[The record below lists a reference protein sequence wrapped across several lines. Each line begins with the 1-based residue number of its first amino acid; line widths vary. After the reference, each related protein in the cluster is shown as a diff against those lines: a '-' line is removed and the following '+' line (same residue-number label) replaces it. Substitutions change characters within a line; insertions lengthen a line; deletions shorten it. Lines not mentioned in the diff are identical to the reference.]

1 MKINELISNDLNIS
15 ITQVTNTVQLLND
28 DCTVPFIARYRK
40 ELTQNLDEIEILE
53 IQKQKKYYDTLE
65 KRKQSILNA
74 LETQEVLTDALKQKI
89 LDTYDATALEDIYL
103 PFKKKRKTKA
113 ETARKNGLEP
123 LAKQIMS
130 QNLRDLDATALRFVN
145 DQVPG
150 TDKALEGARHI
161 IAEWVNENVWVRN
174 YLRRVF
180 TQSAEIQTKVV
191 KSKSSDEK
199 AQKYLDYFDWDESIR
214 SCPSHRFLAMM
225 RAESE
230 GFVRLKLL
238 VDEEMVLDKLADRFV
253 KSANASA
260 YQIQM
265 AIADAFKRLLHPS
278 IATETLHKYKL
289 KADKTAIA
297 VFSENLRQLLLAPPL
312 GEKNVLAID
321 PGFRSGCKIACLNA
335 QGDLL
340 HYENIYPHPPQ
351 NEVVIAKKR
360 IQYLVNKYA
369 IEAIAIG
376 NGTAARETERLVKQ
390 ITFSN
395 KMDVFTVSEAGASV
409 YSASAV
415 AREEFPDK
423 DVTVRGA
430 VSIGRR
436 LQDPLAELV
445 KIDPKSIGVG
455 QYQHDVDQ
463 QLLKEELDAV
473 VVSAVNQIGVN
484 LNTASKYLLRYVS
497 GIGDKLADNIIEYR
511 KENVSFQSRK
521 ELKKVKRLGEKAFE
535 QSAGFLRIKNAKNP
549 LDNTSVHPESYKI
562 VQQMAK
568 QLGINISDLIGN
580 KDLISKIVLT
590 DFVNDEVGL
599 PTLKDIVKALLKP
612 DADVR
617 STAKS
622 FAFDENLKDITDV
635 QVGHIYPGI
644 VNNVTNFGCFVD
656 IGIKESGLVHISNM
670 ADKFVSDPN
679 EIVKLQQQVQVK
691 VLEVDVMRKRIGL
704 SLKL

>member
-1 MKINELISNDLNIS
+1 MNINELISKELNIS
-15 ITQVTNTVQLLND
+15 ITQVKHTVQLLKD

-53 IQKQKKYYDTLE
+53 IQKQQNYYDTLE
-65 KRKQSILNA
+65 KRKQSILKA
-74 LETQEVLTDALKQKI
+74 LEKQEVLTDVLKNKI
-89 LDTYDATALEDIYL
+89 LDTYDAMVLEDIYL

-113 ETARKNGLEP
+113 ETARINGLEP
-123 LAKQIMS
+123 LAKLIML
-130 QNLRDLDATALRFVN
+130 QNSRDLDSAALRFVN
-145 DQVPG
+145 NQVSDV
-150 TDKALEGARHI
+150 DKVLEGARHI

-180 TQSAEIQTKVV
+180 NQSAVVQTKVV
-191 KSKSSDEK
+191 KSKETDEK
-199 AQKYLDYFDWDESIR
+199 AQKYLDYFDWNESIR
-214 SCPSHRFLAMM
+214 SCPSHRLLAMM
-225 RAESE
+225 RAENE
-230 GFVRLKLL
+230 GFIRLKLS
-238 VDEEMVLDKLADRFV
+238 VDNEMVLDKLADKFV

-260 YQIQM
+260 YQIQI

-321 PGFRSGCKIACLNA
+321 PGFRSGCKVVCLNA

-340 HYENIYPHPPQ
+340 HYENIFPHPPQ
-351 NEVVIAKKR
+351 NEFIIAKKR
-360 IQYLVNKYA
+360 IQYLADTYGV
-369 IEAIAIG
+369 EAIAIG
-376 NGTAARETERLVKQ
+376 NGTAARETAQLVKK
-390 ITFSN
+390 ISFST
-395 KMDVFTVSEAGASV
+395 KIEVFTVSEAGASV
-409 YSASAV
+409 YSASVV

-463 QLLKEELDAV
+463 QLLKDGLDTV
-473 VVSAVNQIGVN
+473 VISTVNQIGVN

-497 GIGDKLADNIIEYR
+497 GIGDKLAENIFEYR
-511 KENVSFQSRK
+511 KENGVFQSRQD
-521 ELKKVKRLGEKAFE
+521 LKKVKRLGDKVFE
-535 QSAGFLRIKNAKNP
+535 QSAGFLRIKNAMNP
-549 LDNTSVHPESYKI
+549 LDNSAVHPESYKI
-562 VQQMAK
+562 VQQMSK
-568 QLGINISDLIGN
+568 QLQVKVADLMGN
-580 KDLISKIVLT
+580 KDLISKIVLV
-590 DFVNDEVGL
+590 DFVNNKVGML
-599 PTLKDIVKALLKP
+599 TLKDIVKALLKP
-612 DADVR
+612 DTDIRA
-617 STAKS
+617 SAKS
-622 FAFDENLKDITDV
+622 FEFDVDLKDINDIE
-635 QVGHIYPGI
+635 VGHIYPGI
-644 VNNVTNFGCFVD
+644 VNNVTNFGCFID

-704 SLKL
+704 SLKI